1 MVHLLQ
7 TGGVGS
13 FAYVWYELGKWTI
26 RLLLFMR
33 SKRTLML
40 SITNRRKS
48 LDLCVHDSLWPWRP
62 CVLRSPFLFFLL
74 LSSPAFPAGREVYGP
89 EVKGRIENGN
99 EGRNRIKNSF
109 WLTDLGIQIAC

>member
-7 TGGVGS
+7 TGGVGC

-26 RLLLFMR
+26 RLLLFIR
-33 SKRTLML
+33 SERTLML

-62 CVLRSPFLFFLL
+62 CVLRSPFRFSALRKQGRDMRPPLL
-74 LSSPAFPAGREVYGP
+74 VS
-89 EVKGRIENGN
+89 I
-99 EGRNRIKNSF
+99 
-109 WLTDLGIQIAC
+109 GIPIVQ